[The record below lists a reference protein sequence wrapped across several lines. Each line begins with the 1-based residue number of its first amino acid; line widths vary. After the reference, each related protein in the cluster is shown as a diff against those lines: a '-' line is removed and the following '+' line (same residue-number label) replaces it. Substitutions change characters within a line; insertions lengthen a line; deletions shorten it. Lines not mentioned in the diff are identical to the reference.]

1 MDSLTILHF
10 LTESAY
16 LIIVFTV
23 FLTMAIIRGRQTVI
37 NHIAGLY
44 LAVLITS
51 QFPYYDALLSSLSKA
66 SMIAVAKLV
75 IFILVTIACT
85 KLFERIMPEEYRE
98 GRFESFGKKIM
109 LSLGATILVMIFSFN
124 VLPVTELL
132 TPGTPIQSLFA
143 PEQYYFW
150 WLILPLIF
158 LYLN

>member
-85 KLFERIMPEEYRE
+85 KLFKRIMPEEYRE

>member
-1 MDSLTILHF
+1 MDSVTILHF

-51 QFPYYDALLSSLSKA
+51 QFPYYDALLSSLSKT

-85 KLFERIMPEEYRE
+85 KLFKRIMPEEYRE